1 MAFEFET
8 RHQRMDDRNLDAVL
22 EAYKNDLISLSQAR
36 SSLVHLLK
44 APLKAPLN
52 ERALLAF

>member
-22 EAYKNDLISLSQAR
+22 EAYKSGLISLSQAK

-44 APLKAPLN
+44 APLKARLN
-52 ERALLAF
+52 DLAF